1 MAQLQ
6 EGTMNLPISVLGL
19 DMAPKEVVLLLL
31 LLFCLGLHGSLRY
44 KTEQS
49 ELALITA
56 EAGGGQEPTP

>member
-6 EGTMNLPISVLGL
+6 EGNINLHISTLGL
-19 DMAPKEVVLLLL
+19 DMDQKGLVL
-31 LLFCLGLHGSLRY
+31 LLFCLGLHGSPRY

-49 ELALITA
+49 ELALIVG

>member
-1 MAQLQ
+1 
-6 EGTMNLPISVLGL
+6 MNLPISALGL

-49 ELALITA
+49 DLVLITA